1 MLNAVNSASS
11 STSAAGHALC
21 GETGQSPTP
30 TCSLTSAAP
39 AGCLSRPAADGQG
52 AAFTSLVRQASAPTP
67 APAQQ
72 RSVLDPVADRML
84 CLDGQAARL
93 AVTTTRPMPVD
104 APPPAAS
111 GLSEERTETPAVALA
126 EPSPP
131 PPMPAGTGAAREMAP
146 SRQDRDDLAGL
157 GMGDGGPEVARVQR
171 VLKKWN
177 RHLDL
182 EVSGTYDEPTRRA
195 VHLYKAI
202 YGTGHDGRS
211 LDARTSDCLA
221 RMEDGTF
228 WNAPPEKSLAGRIL
242 YAASQDLGKPYRM
255 GGDGV
260 TSTDCAML
268 TRRALVRAGV
278 ADADLTRLAD
288 QQLRDAEQGSNGLQR
303 VTSPKPGD
311 LVFFDNRTSQSSVAY
326 KGVTHVGI
334 WLGGGLML
342 AASSGQGKVVIQEV
356 GSQVAGFARAQE
368 AVASR

>member
-1 MLNAVNSASS
+1 V
-11 STSAAGHALC
+11 
-21 GETGQSPTP
+21 
-30 TCSLTSAAP
+30 
-39 AGCLSRPAADGQG
+39 GQG
-52 AAFTSLVRQASAPTP
+52 
-67 APAQQ
+67 
-72 RSVLDPVADRML
+72 
-84 CLDGQAARL
+84 
-93 AVTTTRPMPVD
+93 
-104 APPPAAS
+104 
-111 GLSEERTETPAVALA
+111 
-126 EPSPP
+126 
-131 PPMPAGTGAAREMAP
+131 
-146 SRQDRDDLAGL
+146 DRDSSP
-157 GMGDGGPEVARVQR
+157 GGPIRRLQA
-171 VLKKWN
+171 VLERWN
-177 RHLDL
+177 PRLDL
-182 EVSGTYDEPTRRA
+182 DASGTYDERTRRA
-195 VHLYKAI
+195 VQLFKAV
-202 YGTGHDGRS
+202 YGTGRDGRS
-211 LDARTSDCLA
+211 MDAGTADLVQ
-221 RMEDGTF
+221 RMEDGSF
-228 WNAPPEKSLAGRIL
+228 WSAPAPKSAAGRIL
-242 YAASQDLGKPYRM
+242 HAASQDLGKPYRM